1 MPKPET
7 SIANDKKANDII
19 FGHSNRLQSAQALMN
34 QDVCALWKLHE
45 EELKTAD
52 NARKDEIHTQWAK
65 IFAGIDQ
72 LAVVYKNISDVAFR
86 AAIRSDRHHTPL

>member
-1 MPKPET
+1 
-7 SIANDKKANDII
+7 
-19 FGHSNRLQSAQALMN
+19 MN